1 MSRVPVLGAVTP
13 PGSALLPLP
22 RGMSLQSD
30 TRCRPGWQPGFRGEQ
45 PLFALRC
52 REMKGSR
59 TRPWTCLRRRWLRG
73 TFCFLRSSPGSPQSP
88 RCSQLPNGLGDREGS
103 PLSGSPSKVGSRV
116 TAGAWGR
123 VASHRKFG
131 MRGRYPK
138 PQTRILSVKRRELLS
153 CASAKRSGWYLVPPS
168 HP

>member
-1 MSRVPVLGAVTP
+1 MSRVPVLGTVTP

-59 TRPWTCLRRRWLRG
+59 TRPWTCLRCRWLRG
-73 TFCFLRSSPGSPQSP
+73 NFRFLCSSPGSPQSP

-103 PLSGSPSKVGSRV
+103 PLPGCLGDAEQPLQSRL
-116 TAGAWGR
+116 TGHSWGLGTGGITQEIWDEGQI
-123 VASHRKFG
+123 F
-131 MRGRYPK
+131 
-138 PQTRILSVKRRELLS
+138 QTPDQDFIRETERIIVLCLS
-153 CASAKRSGWYLVPPS
+153 
-168 HP
+168 